1 MVSGESV
8 AVQHAARESVIAAPW
23 PTILGWTLASCAA
36 LIDAS
41 YRWSLPGTHTHVRAQ
56 DKPDVVVL
64 GSSGTSASAA
74 TYGPGRVR
82 S

>member
-1 MVSGESV
+1 MVRGESV

-41 YRWSLPGTHTHVRAQ
+41 YRWSLPE
-56 DKPDVVVL
+56 L
-64 GSSGTSASAA
+64 ILTSAPKTSR
-74 TYGPGRVR
+74 T
-82 S
+82 SWF